1 MKKLPINVMNFSA
14 GRDTKLYEVF
24 KDYYEAFLNG
34 KTSVGKVSFAE
45 ADKDVLEA
53 FKNELAEVSGMKLES
68 FAAPEIYCGMTQVK
82 EVAFAIVGMLTDMVL
97 PDALIKDIGYL
108 ADIKTV
114 GYGDSLKIDLQPRD
128 IFVASKG
135 GRAKRS
141 FDIQRQYKG
150 TKTIIPEN
158 RVISVGISLY
168 DVLTGKYTLAE
179 FVMKAVKSLEYSM
192 RYDIYDSFAA
202 ALEGLSTT
210 SGAGQLKISGYT
222 QDAAIE
228 LAQKVQA
235 WNGGKPA
242 IFLGTKLALSK
253 ILPASTNYR
262 FNLGDEY
269 VSLGHIRDFFGFNC
283 VELEQ
288 IADYTTEFGVKLPND
303 RIFVIS
309 PSADKIVKVA
319 TEGSTLTNVVGQYGN
334 ADLRQEADMMKSWGV
349 AVATS
354 AIAGEIVLS

>member
-192 RYDIYDSFAA
+192 RYDIYDAFAA
-202 ALEGLSTT
+202 ALEGLSTA

-319 TEGSTLTNVVGQYGN
+319 TERSTLTNVVGQYGN